1 MGKKRGRLIV
11 FEGADGSGK
20 TTQAKLLFKHL
31 KKQKI
36 PTEYISFPIYE
47 STWGKLVRRY
57 LDGEFGDVGDVSP
70 YLACVFYAGDR
81 LAVSKKISRWLS
93 AGKVVVCDRYTGSNI
108 AHQAAK
114 IKDPHSTKVAR
125 GKQNEREKFVQWLE
139 KFEYEIN
146 KIPREDKVI
155 LLSVPVGFSQKL
167 MRSKKKDIHE
177 RNKKYLSDVV
187 RVYEEL
193 EIKRSNWEKI
203 ECVEDGNLLSREEIH
218 EKVSRSLDLKKD
230 GP

>member
-36 PTEYISFPIYE
+36 PAEYISFPIYE

-81 LAVSKKISRWLS
+81 LSVSKKLFKWLK
-93 AGKVVVCDRYTGSNI
+93 AGKIVVCNRYTGSNI
-108 AHQAAK
+108 AHQIVK
-114 IKDPHSTKVAR
+114 IKNKKSKI
-125 GKQNEREKFVQWLE
+125 KFMEWLE
-139 KFEYEIN
+139 DFEYNQN

-155 LLSVPVGFSQKL
+155 LLSVPVSFSQKL
-167 MRSKKKDIHE
+167 MKSKKKDIHE
-177 RNKKYLSDVV
+177 RNKNYLADVV
-187 RVYEEL
+187 QIYEEL
-193 EIKRSNWEKI
+193 ERKRAYWKKV
-203 ECVEDGNLLSREEIH
+203 ECVENGKLLSREKIH
-218 EKVSRSLDLKKD
+218 EKVLRSLSL
-230 GP
+230 

>member
-36 PTEYISFPIYE
+36 PAEYISFPIYE

-81 LAVSKKISRWLS
+81 LSVSKKLFKWLK
-93 AGKVVVCDRYTGSNI
+93 AGKIVVCNRYTGSNI
-108 AHQAAK
+108 AHQIVK
-114 IKDPHSTKVAR
+114 IKNQKSKI
-125 GKQNEREKFVQWLE
+125 KFMEWLE
-139 KFEYEIN
+139 DFEYNQN
-146 KIPREDKVI
+146 KIPRENEVI
-155 LLSVPVGFSQKL
+155 LLSVPISFSQKL
-167 MRSKKKDIHE
+167 MRLKKKDIHE
-177 RNKKYLSDVV
+177 RNKNYLAGVV

-193 EIKRSNWEKI
+193 ERKRAYWKKV
-203 ECVEDGNLLSREEIH
+203 ECVENGKLLSREKIH
-218 EKVSRSLDLKKD
+218 EKVLRSLSL
-230 GP
+230 

>member
-70 YLACVFYAGDR
+70 YLACVFYA
-81 LAVSKKISRWLS
+81 AESR
-93 AGKVVVCDRYTGSNI
+93 
-108 AHQAAK
+108 
-114 IKDPHSTKVAR
+114 
-125 GKQNEREKFVQWLE
+125 
-139 KFEYEIN
+139 
-146 KIPREDKVI
+146 
-155 LLSVPVGFSQKL
+155 
-167 MRSKKKDIHE
+167 
-177 RNKKYLSDVV
+177 
-187 RVYEEL
+187 
-193 EIKRSNWEKI
+193 
-203 ECVEDGNLLSREEIH
+203 
-218 EKVSRSLDLKKD
+218 
-230 GP
+230 